1 MKLKKVEIQ
10 AFRAYDKLIDGTFNF
25 TGNDGEPYDFIAL
38 FAPNGFGKTSFYDA
52 VEWGITNNIHRFLM
66 KDKRNL
72 ENSKFQK
79 SINNGDAPSILRNI
93 NSSSTIETIVR
104 VYTDKPEPD
113 DIIENKLKKGR
124 KGTQDTDFSA
134 KSTNPRDYFQKV
146 ILSQEW
152 IDAFL
157 KEDDA
162 HQRYEKFM
170 AYFSEDSIDQY
181 YRLVLDLITENNS
194 QIQELTGKLTGVQQ
208 ALDFDGD
215 QLLISKVNDIILRLK
230 KDFPLEPVSENFSK
244 VEDLSLTESIL
255 KRQGELTDEVEK
267 LTQLIIDLESI
278 YNELDDRIS
287 LDSYFA
293 NREQILIVKKSIEE
307 LTAAQKKFKRIREI
321 VNELNIAN
329 AEKSN
334 AEKKVTDIKDA
345 QRMLPDFFKR
355 EAAIR
360 AYLAEIQADNIVL
373 EQRSD
378 GRLPLDLEVNTKKS
392 EWDRSIESLDKLRE
406 GLENF
411 KKAAIQNAENYK
423 EIDKMSPQLSGA
435 VTRIKESSDVNSGLE
450 ERQKILTDALTN
462 IKLDLFPASEDANF
476 LQYKEELAK
485 VESLLGAF
493 SVSNERVSELKK
505 AIDAQKM
512 LSENIEKF
520 IATGSEIATQKGEST
535 CPLCTHDHGT
545 FEDLLR
551 HIQGNNALSAVL
563 KTLMAQLSSVEE
575 TLALERRDFSQLKE
589 NLLSAIEKE
598 LEELMAK
605 IVDNRKVAA
614 SAEQKLQELKDEML
628 SLESLKNDFKLLLQ
642 GESEEN
648 RLKAL
653 SDELLAA
660 ERITPALKSVY
671 ENALKALEDFDT
683 ATKILRGSV
692 QVKVK
697 AAEDMEKEEA
707 YKKMLD
713 YISLEFGKKSI
724 VQTELDKKND
734 DYAALLSAEE
744 VKVKNLDDEL
754 KELQTALAA
763 YKEEEVDLKL
773 AKDNNSLKELQSIVT
788 SFEQWVIRKFD
799 AEIQLLEK
807 ENFIV
812 LNNELLEKNDKLL
825 QEKQSIV
832 RDYTL
837 LMDMKAHIE
846 PLLTYNRA
854 KKDENDLKKE
864 ITFLSGR
871 VQNELVKEKAKI
883 AAYIEEQIK
892 SFFYE
897 DLINELYRRI
907 DPHPDYKRIKFV
919 CDFNDDKPK
928 LNVCVYK
935 ENEDLL
941 TIPNLYFST
950 AQLNILSLSIFL
962 AKALNAVDNE
972 KKYLDCIFIDDP
984 IQSMDSINVL
994 STIDLLRSLVV
1005 NEKKQIILST
1015 HDENFHS
1022 LLKKK
1027 MPEALYRSKFME
1039 LETFGKLK
1047 RT

>member
-1 MKLKKVEIQ
+1 MKFKKVEIQ
-10 AFRAYDKLIDGTFNF
+10 AFRAYDKLADGTFDF
-25 TGNDGEPYDFIAL
+25 SDTDGDPADFIAL

-66 KDKRNL
+66 KDKRNQ

-79 SINNGDAPSILRNI
+79 TINNGDAPSILRNI
-93 NSSSTIETIVR
+93 NSSSNIETMVR
-104 VYTDKPEPD
+104 VYTDKPAPD
-113 DIIENKLKKGR
+113 NIIENILKKGR
-124 KGTQDTDFSA
+124 KGTQDTDFSS

-181 YRLVLDLITENNS
+181 YRIVLDLLSENKK
-194 QIQELTGKLTGVQQ
+194 QIEDLAGRLTGVQKV
-208 ALDFDGD
+208 LDFDGD
-215 QLLISKVNDIILRLK
+215 MLLINKVNDIILRLK

-244 VEDLSLTESIL
+244 VEDVSLTENIL
-255 KRQGELTDEVEK
+255 KRQGEITADIEK
-267 LTQLIIDLESI
+267 LTQLIIDIEGI
-278 YNELDDRIS
+278 YSELDDRTS
-287 LDSYFA
+287 LDSYFTK
-293 NREQILIVKKSIEE
+293 REEILTVKKNIDE
-307 LTAAQKKFKRIREI
+307 LSAVQTKYKRIREI
-321 VNELNIAN
+321 LNELPS
-329 AEKSN
+329 AELDKSK
-334 AEKKVTDIKDA
+334 AEKKSADIKEA
-345 QRMLPDFFKR
+345 LRMFPDFLKR
-355 EAAIR
+355 TAALNT
-360 AYLAEIQADNIVL
+360 YLAEIETDKNNLQQRNEERIQL
-373 EQRSD
+373 E
-378 GRLPLDLEVNTKKS
+378 LAANAKKS
-392 EWDRSIESLDKLRE
+392 EWDRNVETLGKLRE
-406 GLENF
+406 GIESF
-411 KKAAIQNAENYK
+411 KKSAIHDEEDRKKIEEKTPELSATEKRNK
-423 EIDKMSPQLSGA
+423 EL
-435 VTRIKESSDVNSGLE
+435 SDVKAGLE
-450 ERQKILTDALTN
+450 ERQKVLIDALAN
-462 IKLDLFPASEDANF
+462 AKLDLFPAAEDPLF
-476 LQYKEELAK
+476 LQYTDELAK
-485 VESLLGAF
+485 IETKLLAISF
-493 SVSNERVSELKK
+493 SNESVSELKK
-505 AIDAQKM
+505 SIDTQKK

-520 IATGSEIATQKGEST
+520 ITSGSEIASQRGEST

-545 FEDLLR
+545 FGELLK

-563 KTLMAQLSSVEE
+563 QTLLSQLAVAEE
-575 TLALERRDFSQLKE
+575 TLASERKDFTQLKE
-589 NLLSAIEKE
+589 NILNEIEKE
-598 LEELMAK
+598 LKEVRFK
-605 IVDNRKVAA
+605 ISEN
-614 SAEQKLQELKDEML
+614 QKEATSTGQKFQEIKDEMQL
-628 SLESLKNDFKLLLQ
+628 VENSRNAFKVLLQ
-642 GESEEN
+642 GESEAN

-653 SDELLAA
+653 TDELSGVEGL
-660 ERITPALKSVY
+660 TPALKSGH
-671 ENALKALEDFDT
+671 ESAIKSLEDFDT
-683 ATKILRGSV
+683 ATQTLRGAV
-692 QVKVK
+692 DVRVK

-713 YISLEFGKKSI
+713 YIILEFGKRSI
-724 VQTELDKKND
+724 EQTELDKKNE
-734 DYAALLSAEE
+734 DYAALLKTVEQ
-744 VKVKNLDDEL
+744 KVKTLEDER
-754 KELQTALAA
+754 KELQTALAI
-763 YKEEEVDLKL
+763 YKEEDVDLNL
-773 AKDNNSLKELQSIVT
+773 ATSNDSLKELQAIVT
-788 SFEQWVIRKFD
+788 NFEQWIKRKFD
-799 AEIQLLEK
+799 IEIQPLEK
-807 ENFIV
+807 ENFTV
-812 LNNELLEKNDKLL
+812 LSNELLKKNDKLL
-825 QEKQSIV
+825 EEKRSTL
-832 RDYTL
+832 RDYAL
-837 LMDMKAHIE
+837 LTDMKAHIE

-854 KKDENDLKKE
+854 KMDESAIKE
-864 ITFLSGR
+864 EIAFLSGR
-871 VQNELVKEKAKI
+871 VEDELNKEKIRI

-962 AKALNAVDNE
+962 AKALNAIDNE
-972 KKYLDCIFIDDP
+972 GKYLDCIFIDDP

-1027 MPEALYRSKFME
+1027 MPEVLYRSKFME